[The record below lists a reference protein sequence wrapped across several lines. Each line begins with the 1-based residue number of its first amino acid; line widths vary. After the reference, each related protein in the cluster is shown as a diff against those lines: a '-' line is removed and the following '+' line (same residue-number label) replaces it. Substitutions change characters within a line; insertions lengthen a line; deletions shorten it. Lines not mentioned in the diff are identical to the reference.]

1 MAHVDELDR
10 YPSPHIAVDVVV
22 LTCTNRGLEVL
33 LTPGPGGE
41 SRALPGRF
49 LRPKKRLRDGV
60 VDVLSEKTGIDVDP
74 RTATWL
80 GLFDD
85 PRRDPRG
92 WTMSAAY
99 LLGIPPEVAGRSRF
113 GLETVEGGR
122 AGGGPLLYDHDEIL
136 GAAVEVL
143 RGEYES
149 QPDPRGFLTRP
160 FTLTELREVHEAV
173 LGERLLRD
181 TFRRRM
187 EPMLRTVE
195 GTAMPS
201 GVGRP
206 AQVYV
211 AERLSS
217 SHKQLNCLPRVT
229 K

>member
-99 LLGIPPEVAGRSRF
+99 LLGVPQELAGRSWF
-113 GLETVEGGR
+113 GLEPVERGR
-122 AGGGPLLYDHDEIL
+122 AAGGPLLYDHDEIL
-136 GAAVEVL
+136 AAGVDAL
-143 RGEYES
+143 RAEYEAR
-149 QPDPRGFLTRP
+149 PDPRGFLTRP

-211 AERLSS
+211 VGRSS
-217 SHKQLNCLPRVT
+217 ALLKQRNYLPRASS
-229 K
+229 